1 MASTTQRISGRI
13 SEGLKRL
20 QPVIRDAKAD
30 DAGESDT
37 KKVVAFCLFEIFG
50 HRSTPEAASHNGDS
64 EAFIDLSINALGLPF
79 LLETRAIGLNL
90 NDEHLNQAVSRAHK
104 KSLDW
109 VVITN
114 GQTWKV
120 YKVIFSKPI
129 DQFLIAEI
137 DLLAINPETVED
149 AKGLFM
155 LCREFWQKPVEEEI
169 ISDDTIPF

>member
-1 MASTTQRISGRI
+1 MESTTRRISGRI
-13 SEGLKRL
+13 SEGIKRL

-50 HRSTPEAASHNGDS
+50 HRSTPEAASHNGGS
-64 EAFIDLSINALGLPF
+64 EAFIDLSINTLGLPF

-120 YKVIFSKPI
+120 YKVIISAPI
-129 DQFLIAEI
+129 DQVLIAEI
-137 DLLAINPETVED
+137 DLLAINPENVDE

-155 LCREFWQKPVEEEI
+155 LCREFWQKPLDIEI
-169 ISDDTIPF
+169 ISDDTVPF

>member
-37 KKVVAFCLFEIFG
+37 KKVVAICLFEIFG
-50 HRSTPEAASHNGDS
+50 HRSTPEVTSRHGDS
-64 EAFIDLSINALGLPF
+64 GAFIDLSINTLSVPF
-79 LLETRAIGLNL
+79 LLETKAIGFSL
-90 NDEHLNQAVSRAHK
+90 NDEHLNQAVIRAHK

-129 DQFLIAEI
+129 DQVLIAEI